1 MQQFAFIPEEAA
13 KEGVSSLL
21 VLGASAD
28 MSHAGSGGVLGCLR
42 VLTSSLQ
49 QLLQPSAAHG
59 QNCKHRLEQTVYLR
73 SAHKGADTERI
84 LDC

>member
-28 MSHAGSGGVLGCLR
+28 RIYAGSGGMLRCLR
-42 VLTSSLQ
+42 VLTCSLQ
-49 QLLQPSAAHG
+49 QLSQSSAAHG
-59 QNCKHRLEQTVYLR
+59 QFASIVWSTLST
-73 SAHKGADTERI
+73 
-84 LDC
+84 